1 MKISTKIELGNA
13 INKCIMERSHLN
25 ALYDNAKKDV
35 KYYKY
40 AKKSFPGETLFL
52 ERLKNDLKECSKE
65 YKEYRNKY
73 ENYQASNLLD
83 ADNFFY
89 WISQLWKTLV
99 LSRTKV
105 GYTFLSSGNIA
116 FGIETGKL

>member
-1 MKISTKIELGNA
+1 
-13 INKCIMERSHLN
+13 MERSHLN

-40 AKKSFPGETLFL
+40 AKKSFPDETLFL

-73 ENYQASNLLD
+73 ENYQTSNLLD

-89 WISQLWKTLV
+89 WISQL
-99 LSRTKV
+99 
-105 GYTFLSSGNIA
+105 
-116 FGIETGKL
+116 